1 MSGLIET
8 LREVPYFA
16 DLDDVTLARTA
27 SDVRTRSY
35 RAGELILMEGA
46 HCRGLT
52 FVISGRVKVF
62 KVSPEGREQ
71 VLRILAGSRTFN
83 DVPVFDGGPNP
94 ANVSALESTAIGML
108 PIDRVQKLISE
119 HPTVAAASARV
130 LASRLRAAVDLVEDL
145 ALRGVTARVAHLI
158 LQCSRGSPPLAEGPG
173 NHCARL
179 TQKQLAAMTGSVR
192 EVVQRSLKVLEG
204 EGAIALARGSICVVE
219 PAILETWSGTE
230 PERAALAM
238 TDPPGMDASQR
249 SAPGRPPR

>member
-1 MSGLIET
+1 MSGLIEI

-16 DLDDVTLARTA
+16 NLDDVALARTA

-71 VLRILAGSRTFN
+71 VLRILAAGRTFN

-94 ANVSALESTAIGML
+94 ANVSALEPTSIGMIPL
-108 PIDRVQKLISE
+108 ARVRTLISD

-130 LASRLRAAVDLVEDL
+130 LASRLRAAIDLVEDL

-158 LQCSRGSPPLAEGPG
+158 LQCSRGSPPLAEGSG
-173 NHCARL
+173 NHCASL

-192 EVVQRSLKVLEG
+192 EVVQRSLNVLER
-204 EGAIALARGSICVVE
+204 EGAIVLTRGSIRVIE
-219 PAILETWSGTE
+219 PAILDTWSGT
-230 PERAALAM
+230 
-238 TDPPGMDASQR
+238 
-249 SAPGRPPR
+249 APWSTT